1 MTANKRVGQL
11 RSVVLDCPEPRKLAR
26 FYQELLGG
34 DLLEDEDDDW
44 VVLVETSDRRIAFQ
58 TAPQYK
64 PPRFPDPEASQQ
76 IHFDVLVD
84 DIAEAEPAALAL
96 GATLVQAETG
106 GAFRVYADPVG
117 HTFCL
122 VWLPG
127 AAAGL
132 GGVLKV
138 AAADLLCGRWC
149 SVLMSRCGAQA

>member
-1 MTANKRVGQL
+1 MAANNRVGQL

-26 FYQELLGG
+26 FYRELLGG
-34 DLLEDEDDDW
+34 ELLEDDDDW
-44 VVLVETSDRRIAFQ
+44 VVLVETSGRRIAFQ

-84 DIAEAEPAALAL
+84 DIAEAEPVALAL
-96 GATLVQAETG
+96 GATLVQAETD

-122 VWLPG
+122 VWLPE
-127 AAAGL
+127 
-132 GGVLKV
+132 
-138 AAADLLCGRWC
+138 
-149 SVLMSRCGAQA
+149 